1 MFFFRGFVYIQITAS
16 IMIKLTL
23 ILLLFFVP
31 VLEILILM
39 QLNYIMPLSTIFLQC
54 VVTLAAGVWLM
65 QREHF
70 SLWTIVESELHNNRL
85 PAEEVVADLL
95 LLGGGFLLIVP
106 GLLTD
111 ALGLGI
117 FIPAVR
123 QECILQIRIS
133 MKKTIIEKAISEKNE
148 YVAKAFVLTTGTFL
162 NGAILIGH
170 TKQEGG
176 RIDEKK
182 STGLEKFFENH
193 QLQLGRLKTGTPP
206 RLSSKT
212 INFIELSTFS
222 RYSLTF
228 ITLFLLSNFD
238 IHNVD

>member
-1 MFFFRGFVYIQITAS
+1 
-16 IMIKLTL
+16 MIKLIL

-65 QREHF
+65 RGEHF

-95 LLGGGFLLIVP
+95 LLGGGFLLVVP

-111 ALGLGI
+111 ALGLAV

-123 QECILQIRIS
+123 HECIHLIR
-133 MKKTIIEKAISEKNE
+133 K
-148 YVAKAFVLTTGTFL
+148 
-162 NGAILIGH
+162 
-170 TKQEGG
+170 
-176 RIDEKK
+176 
-182 STGLEKFFENH
+182 
-193 QLQLGRLKTGTPP
+193 RLKNS
-206 RLSSKT
+206 LNLASS
-212 INFIELSTFS
+212 
-222 RYSLTF
+222 
-228 ITLFLLSNFD
+228 D
-238 IHNVD
+238 